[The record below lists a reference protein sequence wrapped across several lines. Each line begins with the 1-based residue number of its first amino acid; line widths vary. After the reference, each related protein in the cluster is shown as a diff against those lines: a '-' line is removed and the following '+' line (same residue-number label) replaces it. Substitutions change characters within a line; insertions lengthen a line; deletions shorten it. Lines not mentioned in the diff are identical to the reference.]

1 MIKGITT
8 WSFEGGLEN
17 TISVPSALQQAEEGG
32 FQALEV
38 CIGES
43 GVLAP
48 DTSDNELAEIRNA
61 LEASPLVTETLA
73 SGFSWGANPLDE
85 DPVVRERGQNLHRE
99 ALRVAGALGLQD
111 YLLVP
116 GVVKSPIS
124 PSRVRYDRALER
136 ARAFIED
143 LIPVAEKHQVR
154 IGVENVWN
162 GLFYS
167 PVELLEFVQSFRSD
181 HVGIYFDVGNV
192 LGYHQHPPHWIELL
206 AEKIYRVHIKDFKES
221 IGSLDGFCDLLE
233 GDVPWEETMA
243 ALRAIGYDKTL
254 IAEMVPPWE
263 GVIPRTS
270 AAMDKILAMG
280 GSHE

>member
-17 TISVPSALQQAEEGG
+17 TIEVEAALKQAEDAG

-48 DTSDNELAEIRNA
+48 NTTEADLARIRKA

-73 SGFSWGANPLDE
+73 SGFSWGANPLDD
-85 DPVVRERGQNLHRE
+85 DPEVREKGQNLHRE
-99 ALRVAGALGLQD
+99 ALRVAGALGLRD
-111 YLLVP
+111 YLFVP

-124 PSRVRYDRALER
+124 PSTVRYDRALDRLRTFLEGLLP
-136 ARAFIED
+136 I
-143 LIPVAEKHQVR
+143 AEKHDVR
-154 IGVENVWN
+154 VGVENVWN

-167 PVELLEFVQSFRSD
+167 PVELLEFVRSFQSE
-181 HVGIYFDVGNV
+181 HLGIYFDVGNV
-192 LGYHQHPPHWIELL
+192 LGYHQHPPHWIEILG
-206 AEKIYRVHIKDFKES
+206 EKIIRVHVKDFKES
-221 IGSLDGFCDLLE
+221 VGTLDGFCDLLD
-233 GDVPWEETMA
+233 GDVPWEESMA

-263 GVIPRTS
+263 DVIPRTS
-270 AAMDKILAMG
+270 RAMDRILTMG
-280 GSHE
+280 GSHG

>member
-17 TISVPSALQQAEEGG
+17 TIEVEAALKQAEDAG

-48 DTSDNELAEIRNA
+48 NTTEADLARIRKA

-73 SGFSWGANPLDE
+73 SGFSWGANPLDD
-85 DPVVRERGQNLHRE
+85 DPEVREKGQNLHRE
-99 ALRVAGALGLQD
+99 ALRVAGTLGLRD
-111 YLLVP
+111 YLFVP

-124 PSRVRYDRALER
+124 PSTVRYDRALDRLRTFLEGLLP
-136 ARAFIED
+136 I
-143 LIPVAEKHQVR
+143 AEKHDVR
-154 IGVENVWN
+154 VGVENVWN

-167 PVELLEFVQSFRSD
+167 PVELLEFVRSFQSE
-181 HVGIYFDVGNV
+181 HLGIYFDVGNV
-192 LGYHQHPPHWIELL
+192 LGYHQYPPHWIEILG
-206 AEKIYRVHIKDFKES
+206 EKIIRVHVKDFKES
-221 IGSLDGFCDLLE
+221 VGTLDGFCDLLD
-233 GDVPWEETMA
+233 GDVPWEESMA

-263 GVIPRTS
+263 DVIPRTS
-270 AAMDKILAMG
+270 RAMDRILTMG
-280 GSHE
+280 GSHG

>member
-17 TISVPSALQQAEEGG
+17 TIEVEAALKQAEDAG

-48 DTSDNELAEIRNA
+48 NTTEADLARIRKA

-73 SGFSWGANPLDE
+73 SGFSWGANPLDD
-85 DPVVRERGQNLHRE
+85 DPEVREKGQNLHRE
-99 ALRVAGALGLQD
+99 ALRVAGTLGLRD
-111 YLLVP
+111 YLFVP

-124 PSRVRYDRALER
+124 PSTVRYDRALDRLRTFLEGLLP
-136 ARAFIED
+136 I
-143 LIPVAEKHQVR
+143 AEKHDVR
-154 IGVENVWN
+154 VGVENVWN

-167 PVELLEFVQSFRSD
+167 PVELLEFVRSFQSE
-181 HVGIYFDVGNV
+181 HLGIYFDVGNV
-192 LGYHQHPPHWIELL
+192 LGYHQHPPHWIEILG
-206 AEKIYRVHIKDFKES
+206 EKIIRVHVKDFKES
-221 IGSLDGFCDLLE
+221 VGTLDGFCDLLD
-233 GDVPWEETMA
+233 GDVPWEESMA

-263 GVIPRTS
+263 DVIPRTS
-270 AAMDKILAMG
+270 RAMDRILTMG
-280 GSHE
+280 GSHG